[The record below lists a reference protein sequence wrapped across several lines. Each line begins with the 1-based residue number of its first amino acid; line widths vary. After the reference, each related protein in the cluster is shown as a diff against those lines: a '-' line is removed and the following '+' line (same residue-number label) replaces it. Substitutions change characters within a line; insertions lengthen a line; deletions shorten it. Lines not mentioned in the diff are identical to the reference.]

1 MIEIEH
7 VTLKYRK
14 KTVLSDVSFRAE
26 AGHTIGLL
34 GLNGS
39 GKSTLLSAIA
49 GAKAQSEGRILLN
62 GKTYKEDPKTYLAE
76 VGYVTQENA
85 LIEELSAMDNLRLWT
100 SRTKEEIM
108 DTLQNTILSI
118 LGVHTFL
125 NIPVRSMSGGMKKR
139 LSIAT
144 VLINQ
149 PRVLLLDEPLS
160 ALDILAKDA
169 ILSYI
174 NTFRAGGGLTFVAS
188 HEERLFEFCDDVYL
202 LRNGSCT
209 SLREF
214 PADVSIPQL
223 LAQQ

>member
-1 MIEIEH
+1 MIEIDH

-14 KTVLSDVSFRAE
+14 HVVLSDVTFQAE
-26 AGHTIGLL
+26 PGHTIGLL

-39 GKSTLLSAIA
+39 GKSTLLSAIT
-49 GAKAQSEGRILLN
+49 GAKHPESGRILLN
-62 GKTYKEDPKTYLAE
+62 GKTCKEDSKTYLSQ

-100 SRTKEEIM
+100 SSSREEIM
-108 DTLQNTILSI
+108 KTLQDTILSI

-125 NIPVRSMSGGMKKR
+125 DIPVRRMSGGMKKR

-149 PRVLLLDEPLS
+149 PRVLLLDEPLA
-160 ALDILAKDA
+160 ALDILAKQA

-202 LRNGSCT
+202 LKNGSCK
-209 SLREF
+209 SLREY
-214 PADVSIPQL
+214 PADASIPQL
-223 LAQQ
+223 LAE